1 MNNAAVRR
9 VVGATTAALLVA
21 AITAGSAT
29 AADLTSDPAAPAGR
43 VQAPAPAPDT
53 AASPPPTTPP
63 AAPAQPEATPPV
75 TPQPAPEATPE
86 ATPDAPAQPAAA
98 EPAVPPANEQTAA
111 KATAPGLAP
120 PSTGSLDLVGPVPQ
134 RPPSGTAAPETSAEQ
149 EEAYAELLA
158 AREALESAEAQLAAA
173 QGRLAEAE
181 RAREAAAEVRDR
193 AVQEAAA
200 ARVAQVQAERELTDG
215 VSALDEQRELLG
227 SLAREAYRSGG
238 PLTSLTVVLESSS
251 PQEFAANLR
260 AVEAVLRSED
270 VVIAGLAAE
279 LAELAEARARLQAA
293 LEERERAEQ
302 VAQQAF
308 DLASQAEQTAR
319 TVAEETEALVELR
332 EQALATALGV
342 QAEELARSERLL
354 TASQAV
360 GFSLTGWA
368 EVLDDPSAVA
378 GTGAFVRPGTGSLT
392 SRFGPR
398 LHPILGYVKLH
409 TGSDYGLGDGTIR
422 AADDGTVVLA
432 GYNSAYGNMTVISH
446 GRIGGAIV
454 ATLYAHQSRIAVRPG
469 ERVDK
474 GQLIGFIGSTGYS
487 TGPHLHFEVRVNGS
501 PVDPETWLVGA
512 PTAAEYL
519 AGVTP

>member
-1 MNNAAVRR
+1 MNSVAVRR

-21 AITAGSAT
+21 ALTATSAT
-29 AADLTSDPAAPAGR
+29 AADLPSDPAAPAATSP
-43 VQAPAPAPDT
+43 APSPAPDP
-53 AASPPPTTPP
+53 AASPSPATP
-63 AAPAQPEATPPV
+63 PAQPEATPKV
-75 TPQPAPEATPE
+75 TPQPVPQETPE
-86 ATPDAPAQPAAA
+86 APAQPAAA
-98 EPAVPPANEQTAA
+98 ETAVPPANEQTAA
-111 KATAPGLAP
+111 QATAPGLAP
-120 PSTGSLDLVGPVPQ
+120 PSTGSFDLVGPVPQ
-134 RPPSGTAAPETSAEQ
+134 RPPSSTASPETSADQ
-149 EEAYAELLA
+149 EEAYAALLA
-158 AREALESAEAQLAAA
+158 AREALDSAEAQLAAA

-181 RAREAAAEVRDR
+181 RARAAAAEVRDR
-193 AVQEAAA
+193 AAQEAAA

-251 PQEFAANLR
+251 PKEFAANLR

-279 LAELAEARARLQAA
+279 LAELAEARARLAAA

-319 TVAEETEALVELR
+319 TVAEETQALVDLR

-342 QAEELARSERLL
+342 QAEELARSERLMA
-354 TASQAV
+354 ASQAV

-368 EVLDDPSAVA
+368 ELLDDPSAVA

-446 GRIGGAIV
+446 GRIGGAII
-454 ATLYAHQSRIAVRPG
+454 ATLYAHQSRIAVGPG

-474 GQLIGFIGSTGYS
+474 GQLIGFVGSTGYS
-487 TGPHLHFEVRVNGS
+487 TGPHLHFEVRVNGT

-519 AGVTP
+519 ADVTP

>member
-1 MNNAAVRR
+1 V
-9 VVGATTAALLVA
+9 
-21 AITAGSAT
+21 
-29 AADLTSDPAAPAGR
+29 
-43 VQAPAPAPDT
+43 
-53 AASPPPTTPP
+53 
-63 AAPAQPEATPPV
+63 
-75 TPQPAPEATPE
+75 
-86 ATPDAPAQPAAA
+86 
-98 EPAVPPANEQTAA
+98 A
-111 KATAPGLAP
+111 KATAPGLP
-120 PSTGSLDLVGPVPQ
+120 PPKAGSLDLVGPVQQ
-134 RPPSGTAAPETSAEQ
+134 RPPARTASPQASPDASVDD
-149 EEAYAELLA
+149 EESYAELLA
-158 AREALESAEAQLAAA
+158 ARAALDSAETQLAAA

-181 RAREAAAEVRDR
+181 KARAAAAQVRDQ

-200 ARVAQVQAERELTDG
+200 ARVAQTQAERELSDG

-279 LAELAEARARLQAA
+279 LAELAEAQARLQAA

-302 VAQQAF
+302 VAQDAF

-319 TVAEETEALVELR
+319 VVAEETQALVDLR

-342 QAEELARSERLL
+342 QAEELTRTERLL
-354 TASQAV
+354 SASQAV
-360 GFSLTGWA
+360 GFSLAGWA

-378 GTGAFVRPGTGSLT
+378 GTGAFVRPANGSLT

-409 TGSDYGLGDGTIR
+409 TGSDYGIGDGTIH

-454 ATLYAHQSRIAVRPG
+454 ATLYAHQSRISVSPG

-474 GQLIGFIGSTGYS
+474 GQLIGLIGSTGYS
-487 TGPHLHFEVRVNGS
+487 TGPHLHFEVRVNGT

-512 PTAAEYL
+512 PDAAEYL
-519 AGVTP
+519 AGLRQ